1 MHAPKIELRAH
12 TYQYTTEIK
21 IQVIKL
27 EDLWLARHAQKKGRG
42 GEGDKRAKGK
52 REMVLF
58 PLSSVPLSFPPFTC
72 PFKACHA
79 GKKT

>member
-21 IQVIKL
+21 IPVIKL

-42 GEGDKRAKGK
+42 GEGGQEGERQTGNGP
-52 REMVLF
+52 F
-58 PLSSVPLSFPPFTC
+58 PSLLSPSLVSTIPLPFQ
-72 PFKACHA
+72 
-79 GKKT
+79 GLSRR